1 MFLNNHSIIDDLFLK
16 YLIISA
22 IGVFNKMSEEDEV
35 SLNFFEEYHRRQV
48 EEINRSIINFHLRQ
62 EEAFHQFLTVP
73 PDFWEPVKITIKDT
87 EKFKFIEEKWE
98 CTICRENRSKKTRLE
113 CCNQE
118 MCDSCIENWFT
129 KESIHCPFCKKDIRD
144 IYNNFVQ

>member
-1 MFLNNHSIIDDLFLK
+1 
-16 YLIISA
+16 
-22 IGVFNKMSEEDEV
+22 MSEEDEV

-62 EEAFHQFLTVP
+62 EEAIHELLSEILTIQSINVP

-87 EKFKFIEEKWE
+87 EKFKFIEENWE
-98 CTICRENRSKKTRLE
+98 CTICREDRSKKTILE

-129 KESIHCPFCKKDIRD
+129 KESIHCPFCKKDIR
-144 IYNNFVQ
+144 ISYNSSEQ